1 MGLAWHGGHPVRGVG
16 LPFGYGM
23 RLSTVAA
30 GLAGDLVGATGACG
44 AGVALRQRLED
55 SGRDEPVGPT
65 LRVSRAGRA
74 GALPAS
80 DRQ

>member
-1 MGLAWHGGHPVRGVG
+1 M
-16 LPFGYGM
+16 
-23 RLSTVAA
+23 AA
-30 GLAGDLVGATGACG
+30 GLAGDLVGANERAP
-44 AGVALRQRLED
+44 AAQGVALRQRLED

>member
-1 MGLAWHGGHPVRGVG
+1 
-16 LPFGYGM
+16 M

-55 SGRDEPVGPT
+55 SGRVEPVGSV
-65 LRVSRAGRA
+65 LRISCEGRA
-74 GALPAS
+74 GALLEAV
-80 DRQ
+80 